1 MNKTYKL
8 SIDRAIASHNRHSET
23 PIDTIEARQIH
34 RLLSGRHN
42 SSPSP
47 ETPMENPAEGPG
59 VDSMTKE
66 RFIAGL
72 ARLGYNISTAHRLLG
87 MGRSTIYRMAD
98 GTSEVPSVIM
108 RLMDMYERFG
118 IPNEHRGD

>member
-8 SIDRAIASHNRHSET
+8 SINRAIDSHNRHSSS
-23 PIDTIEARQIH
+23 PIDATEARQIH
-34 RLLSGRHN
+34 RLLSGWRE
-42 SSPSP
+42 SSPSS

-98 GTSEVPSVIM
+98 GTSKVPDVIW
-108 RLMDMYERFG
+108 RLLDMYERHG
-118 IPNEHRGD
+118 IPTEHK